1 MNISRKTLLKSLF
14 GGMITLPSFGKKQIE
29 NDLLGFKD
37 EFATA
42 WKRSEEYTLMIFNQ
56 MPEEKLEFRYTPESF
71 SFRTQFVHC
80 IIYTAMQLSGRLNIP
95 NPYEKTTPSFWA
107 KLSKADLEKEL
118 QKFYAWVLMVVNATK
133 VEQLLKP
140 EDYAGGSLP
149 IWRFFYAME
158 NHIIHHRGQAICYLR
173 LNEIIP
179 EGYVGW

>member
-1 MNISRKTLLKSLF
+1 MKISRKTLLKSLF
-14 GGMITLPSFGKKQIE
+14 GGFLAIPAFGKSQIE
-29 NDLLGFKD
+29 KDLLGFKD

-42 WKRSEEYTLMIFNQ
+42 WKRSEEYTLTVFNQ
-56 MPEEKLEFRYTPESF
+56 MPEGKLEFRYTPESF

-80 IIYTAMQLSGRLNIP
+80 ITFTAVQVCGRLNIP
-95 NPYEKTTPSFWA
+95 NPYEKIPPSFWA
-107 KLSKADLEKEL
+107 KLSKAELETEL
-118 QKFYAWVLMVVNATK
+118 HKFYDWMLRVVNETK
-133 VEQLLKP
+133 AETLLKS

-149 IWRFFYAME
+149 FWRFFYAME

>member
-1 MNISRKTLLKSLF
+1 MNISRNTLLKSLF
-14 GGMITLPSFGKKQIE
+14 GGLIVLPSFGKKQIE
-29 NDLLGFKD
+29 KDLLGFKD

-42 WKRSEEYTLMIFNQ
+42 WKRSEEYTLTIFNQ

-95 NPYEKTTPSFWA
+95 NPYEKTPPSFWA

-118 QKFYAWVLMVVNATK
+118 QKFYAWVLTVVNATK
-133 VEQLLKP
+133 AEQLLKP

-149 IWRFFYAME
+149 VWRFFYAME

-173 LNEIIP
+173 LNEIVP